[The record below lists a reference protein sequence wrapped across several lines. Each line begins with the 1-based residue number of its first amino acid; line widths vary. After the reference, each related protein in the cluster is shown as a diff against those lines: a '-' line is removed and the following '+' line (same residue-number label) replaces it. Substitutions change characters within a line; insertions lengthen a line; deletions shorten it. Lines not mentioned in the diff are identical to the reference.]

1 MKTHELKCW
10 PEYYDA
16 VASGAKTFEIR
27 KNDRDYQV
35 GDTLILRRYNPVSKE
50 YTGESLVRT
59 VTYII
64 PLENVPG
71 ISVENGTIVMGLAG
85 VGWTPCSV
93 GLPEDNAKDDDG
105 EDVRYL
111 VTVKREY
118 RSGYIGRY
126 VCTAIYADVAWW
138 SAETQSIIDDKETV
152 IAWSQKPEPYRGG
165 E

>member
-1 MKTHELKCW
+1 M
-10 PEYYDA
+10 
-16 VASGAKTFEIR
+16 
-27 KNDRDYQV
+27 
-35 GDTLILRRYNPVSKE
+35 DTLVKINNIATSWMEGNYNGEDLPADLAKAAFAAMHDIYNLSKD
-50 YTGESLVRT
+50 G
-59 VTYII
+59 
-64 PLENVPG
+64 
-71 ISVENGTIVMGLAG
+71 
-85 VGWTPCSV
+85 GWTPCSV
-93 GLPEDNAKDDDG
+93 ALPVDNAKDDDG
-105 EDVRYL
+105 DDVRYL